1 MLQRPQDEETTQRPR
16 TTLVQSPAES
26 EARDLQLRKEQVKPL
41 GPDGR
46 EEQIQDLLI
55 RLQHQAPTAYLAAM
69 TVIESFVR
77 REVQQRYLDDVRSSH
92 DQDSVC

>member
-1 MLQRPQDEETTQRPR
+1 MPKRPQAEETTHRPR

-41 GPDGR
+41 GSDER
-46 EEQIQDLLI
+46 EARVRDLLI
-55 RLQHQAPTAYLAAM
+55 RLQHEAPTAYLAAM

-77 REVQQRYLDDVRSSH
+77 REVQQRYLDDMRSSH

>member
-1 MLQRPQDEETTQRPR
+1 MLKRPQAEETTYRLR
-16 TTLVQSPAES
+16 TTLVQSLPES
-26 EARDLQLRKEQVKPL
+26 EARDLQLRREQVTPL

-46 EEQIQDLLI
+46 EERVRDLLI
-55 RLQHQAPTAYLAAM
+55 RLRQEAPTAYLAAM

-77 REVQQRYLDDVRSSH
+77 REVQQRYLDDLRSSH